1 MGVDVDARS
10 AAEAQWVS
18 GQRRWTSGWRRTAV
32 SAISL
37 IYLIYVVQA
46 VSKYSHG
53 VAAVAGYAVIGIFC
67 AWWLFAV
74 RAVPSA
80 TGGQRWGLYVVVAA
94 LSLAELP
101 FAHETAF
108 VMWVYLTVMTVVLLG
123 LRATPVVLALALAAL
138 VVTLVVPSW
147 HDGLGT
153 AVDTAAPIPVV
164 ALVTFAVL
172 QVFRGN
178 QALADARA
186 ELARLTAENERTR
199 IARDLHDL
207 LGHSLT
213 TITVK
218 AGLASQLAR
227 ADVPR
232 ALEEIAEVE
241 SLARRALGDVRATV
255 ANYRQV
261 TLAGELAAGRVLL
274 RAAGISAELPHA
286 VDMVDPGYQELF
298 GWVVREGVTNVVRHA
313 HASSCTVQL
322 DASSVVIV
330 DDGIGAN
337 GAGPVGSGLA
347 GLRERVAAAGGTVD
361 AGPVQPRG
369 WRLQVTV
376 PPRPSPR

>member
-1 MGVDVDARS
+1 MGVDVDASS
-10 AAEAQWVS
+10 AAEAQWLS
-18 GQRRWTSGWRRTAV
+18 GQRRWTTGWRRIAAP
-32 SAISL
+32 AIAL
-37 IYLIYVVQA
+37 IYLFYVVQA
-46 VSKYSHG
+46 VSKDSHG
-53 VAAVAGYAVIGIFC
+53 AAAVAGYAVIGIFC

-74 RAVPSA
+74 CLAPSA
-80 TGGQRWGLYVVVAA
+80 TGGQRWGLYAVLAA

-123 LRATPVVLALALAAL
+123 LRAIPVVLGLTLVAL
-138 VVTLVVPSW
+138 VVVLVVPSW

-164 ALVTFAVL
+164 ALVTFGVL
-172 QVFRGN
+172 QVFRAN

-218 AGLASQLAR
+218 AGLATQLGQ

-232 ALEEIAEVE
+232 ALREVAEVE
-241 SLARRALGDVRATV
+241 SLARRALGDVRAAV

-261 TLAGELAAGRVLL
+261 TLASELAAGREML

-286 VDMVDPGYQELF
+286 VDTVDPAHQELF
-298 GWVVREGVTNVVRHA
+298 GWVVREGLTNVVRHA
-313 HASSCTVQL
+313 QASSCTVQL
-322 DASSVVIV
+322 DASSVAIV

-337 GAGPVGSGLA
+337 GEVGGSGLA
-347 GLRERVAAAGGTVD
+347 GLRERVAAAGGTVES
-361 AGPVQPRG
+361 GPVHPGG

-376 PPRPSPR
+376 PPPPSSR